1 MIKEIEMRNLS
12 EEEAVQVAGGGILGQ
27 IDEIYQYAK
36 EAATE
41 FWRGFKEGAGLE
53 EA

>member
-1 MIKEIEMRNLS
+1 MNTLSDQEIQ
-12 EEEAVQVAGGGILGQ
+12 QVSGAGILGE
-27 IDEIYQYAK
+27 IDEVYQYAK
-36 EAATE
+36 EAAKE